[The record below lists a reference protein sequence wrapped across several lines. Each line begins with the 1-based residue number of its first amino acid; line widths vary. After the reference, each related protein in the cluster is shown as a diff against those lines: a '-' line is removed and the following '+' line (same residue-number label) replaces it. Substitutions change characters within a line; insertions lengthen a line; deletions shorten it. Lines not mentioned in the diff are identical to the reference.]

1 MKDKT
6 SFLPMADLQDLN
18 RAWQNTFEFREEEG
32 KQHVLFGFLLGKGVN
47 GAVAYQLAYNLDFFD
62 MMLP

>member
-1 MKDKT
+1 
-6 SFLPMADLQDLN
+6 MADLQDLN